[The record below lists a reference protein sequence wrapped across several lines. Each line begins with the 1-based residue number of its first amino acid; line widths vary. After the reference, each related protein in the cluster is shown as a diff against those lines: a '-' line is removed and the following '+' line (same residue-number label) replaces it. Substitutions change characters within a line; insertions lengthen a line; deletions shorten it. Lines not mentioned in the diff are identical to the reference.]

1 VLKKLET
8 GVVVHVVSEK
18 GYAFVRRD
26 QGGMDFFFHF
36 SQWYEEETIPV
47 VGARV
52 QFELGE
58 RDEKKPRPNALNV
71 SLIRPVTA
79 TVLGMLSG
87 EAAATTVEK
96 AGQDGVA

>member
-8 GVVVHVVSEK
+8 GVVVHVVPEK
-18 GYAFVRRD
+18 GFAFVRRD
-26 QGGMDFFFHF
+26 TGAMDFFFHF
-36 SQWYEEETIPV
+36 SQWYEETIPV

-58 RDEKKPRPNALNV
+58 RDEKRPRPNAVNV